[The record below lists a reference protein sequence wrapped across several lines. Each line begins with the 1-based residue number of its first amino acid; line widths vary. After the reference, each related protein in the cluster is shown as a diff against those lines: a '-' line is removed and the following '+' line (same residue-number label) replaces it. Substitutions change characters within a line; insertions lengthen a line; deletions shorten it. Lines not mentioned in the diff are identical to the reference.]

1 MSACE
6 AIDIQVIIRGDELK
20 FSQKFLV
27 YEPVTCHYED
37 PVIKNCIEEAK
48 KSYKGIVEDIQIKCS
63 FQG

>member
-1 MSACE
+1 MSAAE
-6 AIDIQVIIRGDELK
+6 PVDITVTFKGDEQRY
-20 FSQKFLV
+20 SQKFLT
-27 YEPVTCHYED
+27 YDAVTCHYED